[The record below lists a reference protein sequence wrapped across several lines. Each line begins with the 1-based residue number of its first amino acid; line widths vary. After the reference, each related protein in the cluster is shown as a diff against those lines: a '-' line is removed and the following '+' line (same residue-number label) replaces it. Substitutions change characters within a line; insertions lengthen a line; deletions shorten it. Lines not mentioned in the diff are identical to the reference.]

1 MSQQLTLS
9 SLFSVLALAMLC
21 VVTTARDIAGRDL
34 TITAPVKISQ
44 QAESLPALLAYSI
57 SE

>member
-21 VVTTARDIAGRDL
+21 VVTTARDLSGNDL
-34 TITAPVKISQ
+34 TIAPPAQLSM
-44 QAESLPALLAYSI
+44 QAEPMPGLLPHML